1 MKNIEIEW
9 LKEEPIA
16 HRGLFDKENPENSLK
31 AFKKAIDNNYAIE
44 LDIQFTKDKQIVVF
58 HDETLER
65 MTKNLS
71 YVSDMT
77 YKQLSKLKLLN
88 TDEKIP
94 LLEDV
99 LKVVDGKVPIIIEIK
114 DSKDIIDLGKEAY
127 EILKR
132 YNGKYTI
139 QSFNPIVLQWYSN
152 NAKEV
157 VRGQLSGKYND
168 SNSKI
173 NFLEKFLLK
182 NLLLDFKSKPHYICY
197 ELQGLPNLR
206 VSQIRKKGTMVISW
220 TIRNKKDM
228 EKAYKYSDNI
238 IFDSFIPKQITK

>member
-114 DSKDIIDLGKEAY
+114 DCKDIIDLGKEAY

-139 QSFNPIVLQWYSN
+139 QSFNPIVLQ
-152 NAKEV
+152 
-157 VRGQLSGKYND
+157 
-168 SNSKI
+168 
-173 NFLEKFLLK
+173 
-182 NLLLDFKSKPHYICY
+182 
-197 ELQGLPNLR
+197 
-206 VSQIRKKGTMVISW
+206 
-220 TIRNKKDM
+220 
-228 EKAYKYSDNI
+228 
-238 IFDSFIPKQITK
+238 